1 MEVLKAE
8 FCLSPGAETRIWK
21 SKIPDLNAIRL
32 IFNQDN
38 SLEQEEILH
47 GHYLI
52 IEVKNE
58 DETWPKD
65 VGYHKRSQYV
75 SHGPENQE
83 YSSTERFKIFHGEI
97 EELKVKAT
105 NKKRELETLNQELKT
120 IDENHKRGRKRL
132 RDQETE
138 LTKIK
143 KQQETLSERRKAIE
157 KDMQGIV
164 TADKSLSHKINDKEG
179 KRRKLSEEL
188 KTLEDDLEEYAKTTK
203 NILEKIE
210 PEPKKKEKASFI
222 EFMAKSIKEKEEA
235 LTCPV
240 CLETASA
247 PIYMCQQMHLICSSC
262 RPRLSACPE
271 CRQKYKG
278 HQRHRY
284 AERDAEELN
293 KLKDELSKVT
303 AC

>member
-21 SKIPDLNAIRL
+21 SKIPDLNALRL

-105 NKKRELETLNQELKT
+105 NKKRELETMNQELKT

-143 KQQETLSERRKAIE
+143 KQQETLSERKKAIE
-157 KDMQGIV
+157 KDMQVVV
-164 TADKSLSHKINDKEG
+164 TADKSLSHIIKDKEG
-179 KRRKLSEEL
+179 KRTKLSEEL
-188 KTLEDDLEEYAKTTK
+188 KTLEDDLDEYAKTTK

-210 PEPKKKEKASFI
+210 PEPKKKEKASKVDG
-222 EFMAKSIKEKEEA
+222 A
-235 LTCPV
+235 
-240 CLETASA
+240 
-247 PIYMCQQMHLICSSC
+247 
-262 RPRLSACPE
+262 
-271 CRQKYKG
+271 
-278 HQRHRY
+278 
-284 AERDAEELN
+284 
-293 KLKDELSKVT
+293 SKV
-303 AC
+303 AALCRGFNSQEGCSNPAGDCSKGKHRCAKRLVQAPSGAGFPLD